1 MNTYTQ
7 FYTSYFFNCICIDT
21 GVGTSLSQKKNCTRY
36 DLKFLIVEARKS
48 SNSIITITKSTTLS
62 IPQKEGS
69 KTLRKL
75 NEELE
80 CNLDSHEVDKEPA
93 KKKSKIK

>member
-7 FYTSYFFNCICIDT
+7 FYTSYFFNCICIDII
-21 GVGTSLSQKKNCTRY
+21 GVGTCLSQKKCTRY

-48 SNSIITITKSTTLS
+48 SNSIITITRSTTLS
-62 IPQKEGS
+62 TPQKEGL

-80 CNLDSHEVDKEPA
+80 CNLDSHEIDKEPV